1 MIKKNNSKNENKH
14 FASQSELKII
24 KSEHMGMCF
33 GVRDAIK
40 LVNRVA
46 NERPLTVLG
55 ELVHNS
61 TVLNTLS
68 SRGVKFANKPEDVM
82 TETVMITA
90 HGTSNQ
96 TRRSVMQQGLQMQD
110 ATCPLV
116 HYAHK
121 QIHKLIENG
130 CHPVIIGRNGHVEV
144 LGLTD
149 DLVEYDVVLNEQDID
164 KINFH
169 KRFGVIAQTTQPI
182 SHVQALVKYLKSRFP
197 KSKVRFVDTVCQ
209 PTKQRQ
215 RAAEE
220 LAMKSDVVLVIG
232 GLNSNNSKELAKT
245 CAKFCAN
252 VYHIQSPDDIQ
263 ITWLDTA
270 KKLGITA
277 GTSTPNELINAV
289 ENKVKNIIAN

>member
-1 MIKKNNSKNENKH
+1 MKTETLRHKVK
-14 FASQSELKII
+14 LKVL
-24 KSEHMGMCF
+24 KAEHMGMCF
-33 GVRDAIK
+33 GVRDAIT
-40 LVNRVA
+40 LANQVA
-46 NERPLTVLG
+46 DERPLTVLG

-61 TVLNTLS
+61 TVLKTLS
-68 SRGVKFANKPEDVM
+68 NRGVKFADKPEKVM

-96 TRRSVMQQGLQMQD
+96 TRRKVIQHGLQMQD

-164 KINFH
+164 KIKFH

-215 RAAEE
+215 SAAEK
-220 LAMKSDVVLVIG
+220 LASESDVVLVIG
-232 GLNSNNSKELAKT
+232 GVNSNNSKELAKT
-245 CAKFCAN
+245 STKFCAN
-252 VYHIQSPDDIQ
+252 VHHIQSPDDIKVN
-263 ITWLDTA
+263 WLNNA

-277 GTSTPNELINAV
+277 GTSTPDELINAV
-289 ENKVKNIIAN
+289 ENRVKNILANQ

>member
-68 SRGVKFANKPEDVM
+68 NRGVKFANKPEDVM

-270 KKLGITA
+270 KKIGITA

>member
-1 MIKKNNSKNENKH
+1 MKTDTLRHKAK
-14 FASQSELKII
+14 LKII

-33 GVRDAIK
+33 GVRDAIA

-46 NERPLTVLG
+46 DERPLTVLG

-68 SRGVKFANKPEDVM
+68 NRGVKFADKPEDVM
-82 TETVMITA
+82 TDTVMITA

-96 TRRSVMQQGLQMQD
+96 TRRSVRQQGLQLKD

-121 QIHKLIENG
+121 QIRKLTANG

-149 DLVEYDVVLNEQDID
+149 DLAEYDVVLNEQDID
-164 KINFH
+164 IIKFH

-182 SHVQALVKYLKSRFP
+182 SHVQTLVKYLKSRFP
-197 KSKVRFVDTVCQ
+197 KSTVMFVDTVCQ

-215 RAAEE
+215 SAAEE
-220 LAMKSDVVLVIG
+220 LASESDVVLVIG
-232 GLNSNNSKELAKT
+232 GVNSNNSKELAKT
-245 CAKFCAN
+245 CTKFCAK
-252 VYHIQSPDDIQ
+252 VHHIQSPDDIQ
-263 ITWLDTA
+263 VNWLNNA
-270 KKLGITA
+270 NKLGITA
-277 GTSTPNELINAV
+277 GTSTPDEIIYAVEDRVQNILANELTKN
-289 ENKVKNIIAN
+289 EN

>member
-68 SRGVKFANKPEDVM
+68 NRGVKFANKPEDVM

-116 HYAHK
+116 HHAHK

>member
-1 MIKKNNSKNENKH
+1 MKINTLHHKAK
-14 FASQSELKII
+14 LKII

-33 GVRDAIK
+33 GVRDAIN
-40 LVNRVA
+40 LVKRVA
-46 NERPLTVLG
+46 DERPLTVLG

-68 SRGVKFANKPEDVM
+68 NRGVKFADKPEDVM

-130 CHPVIIGRNGHVEV
+130 CHPVIIGKNGHVEV

-164 KINFH
+164 KIKFH

-182 SHVQALVKYLKSRFP
+182 SHVQALVKYLKSRFT
-197 KSKVRFVDTVCQ
+197 KSKVTFVDTVCQ

-215 RAAEE
+215 SAAEE

-232 GLNSNNSKELAKT
+232 GVNSNNSKELAKT
-245 CAKFCAN
+245 CAKFCSN
-252 VYHIQSPDDIQ
+252 VHHIQSPDDIQ
-263 ITWLDTA
+263 ITWFNNA

-277 GTSTPNELINAV
+277 GTSTPDELIYAV
-289 ENKVKNIIAN
+289 EYRVQNILEKGSKKNEN

>member
-1 MIKKNNSKNENKH
+1 MKTNTLRHKAK
-14 FASQSELKII
+14 LKII

-33 GVRDAIK
+33 GVRDAIN
-40 LVNRVA
+40 LVKRVA
-46 NERPLTVLG
+46 DERPLTVLG

-68 SRGVKFANKPEDVM
+68 NRGVKFADKPEDVM

-90 HGTSNQ
+90 HGTSDQ

-121 QIHKLIENG
+121 QIHKLIENE

-149 DLVEYDVVLNEQDID
+149 DLVKYDVVLNEQDID

-197 KSKVRFVDTVCQ
+197 KSKVVFVDTVCQ

-232 GLNSNNSKELAKT
+232 GVNSNNSKELAKT
-245 CAKFCAN
+245 CAKFCSN
-252 VYHIQSPDDIQ
+252 VHHIQSPDDIQ
-263 ITWLDTA
+263 ITWFNNA

-277 GTSTPNELINAV
+277 GTSTPDELINAV

>member
-68 SRGVKFANKPEDVM
+68 NRGVKFANKPEDVM

>member
-1 MIKKNNSKNENKH
+1 MTKIINNEMKTNPLRHKV
-14 FASQSELKII
+14 ELKVI
-24 KSEHMGMCF
+24 KAEHMGMCF
-33 GVRDAIK
+33 GVRDAIT

-46 NERPLTVLG
+46 DERPLTVLG

-61 TVLNTLS
+61 TVLKKLS
-68 SRGVKFANKPEDVM
+68 NRGVKFVGKPEDVI

-90 HGTSNQ
+90 HGTSNR
-96 TRRSVMQQGLQMQD
+96 TRRNVMQQGLQMQD

-121 QIHKLIENG
+121 QIHKLIQNG

-164 KINFH
+164 KIKFH

-182 SHVQALVKYLKSRFP
+182 SHVQALVKYLKSRFT
-197 KSKVRFVDTVCQ
+197 KSKVTFVDTVCQ
-209 PTKQRQ
+209 RTKQRQ
-215 RAAEE
+215 SAAEE
-220 LAMKSDVVLVIG
+220 LALKSDIVLVIG

-263 ITWLDTA
+263 ITWFNNA

-277 GTSTPNELINAV
+277 GASTPDELINAV

>member
-1 MIKKNNSKNENKH
+1 MKTDTLRHKAK
-14 FASQSELKII
+14 LKII

-33 GVRDAIK
+33 GVLDAIK

-46 NERPLTVLG
+46 DERPLTVLG

-68 SRGVKFANKPEDVM
+68 DRGVKFADKPEDVM
-82 TETVMITA
+82 TGTVMITA

-96 TRRSVMQQGLQMQD
+96 TRRSVRQQGLQLKD

-121 QIHKLIENG
+121 QIRKLTANG

-149 DLVEYDVVLNEQDID
+149 DLSEYDVVLNEQDID
-164 KINFH
+164 TIKFH

-182 SHVQALVKYLKSRFP
+182 SHVQTLVKYLKSRFP
-197 KSKVRFVDTVCQ
+197 KSTVMFVDTVCQ

-215 RAAEE
+215 SAAEE
-220 LAMKSDVVLVIG
+220 LASESDVVLVIG
-232 GLNSNNSKELAKT
+232 GVNSNNSKELAKT
-245 CAKFCAN
+245 CTKFCAK
-252 VYHIQSPDDIQ
+252 VHHIQSPDDIQ
-263 ITWLDTA
+263 VNWLNNA
-270 KKLGITA
+270 NKLGITA
-277 GTSTPNELINAV
+277 GTSTPDEIIYAVEDRVQNILANELTKN
-289 ENKVKNIIAN
+289 EN

>member
-1 MIKKNNSKNENKH
+1 MKINTLHHKAK
-14 FASQSELKII
+14 LKII

-33 GVRDAIK
+33 GVRDAIN
-40 LVNRVA
+40 LVKRVA
-46 NERPLTVLG
+46 DERQLTVLG

-68 SRGVKFANKPEDVM
+68 NRGVKFADKPEDVM

-90 HGTSNQ
+90 HGTSDQ

-121 QIHKLIENG
+121 QIHKLIENE
-130 CHPVIIGRNGHVEV
+130 CHPVIIGRNRHVEV

-149 DLVEYDVVLNEQDID
+149 DLVKYDVVLNEQDID

-197 KSKVRFVDTVCQ
+197 KSKVVFVDTVCQ

-232 GLNSNNSKELAKT
+232 GVNSNNSKELAKT
-245 CAKFCAN
+245 CAKFCSN
-252 VYHIQSPDDIQ
+252 VHHIQSPDDIQ
-263 ITWLDTA
+263 ITWFNNA

-277 GTSTPNELINAV
+277 GTSTPDELINAV

>member
-68 SRGVKFANKPEDVM
+68 NRGVKFANKPEDVM

-116 HYAHK
+116 HHAHK

-263 ITWLDTA
+263 ITWIDTA

>member
-68 SRGVKFANKPEDVM
+68 NRGVKFANKPEDVM

-277 GTSTPNELINAV
+277 GTSTPNEHY
-289 ENKVKNIIAN
+289 